1 MEWPKSGLR
10 IQDAADFIE
19 KAVYEGFTPVF
30 TDSMYC
36 FRRLQ
41 EYFPLRFIATSR
53 PIVPIGLTETK
64 RLSGVA
70 FMILTRKGTDCT
82 TYYLQRSK
90 EVVLDFISDFINTF
104 TQWFSRFDKP
114 SVDAVPVYV
123 TDLAGFARI
132 VRGEFLGESA
142 IIIADNMDCL
152 WAEQSRGDIH
162 SAILIDHPAFL
173 LAVSS
178 LGVDEEL
185 QKAGKPALIL
195 LDRGGGECDYYVL
208 TPKDDL
214 NPRDNVLD
222 ALGKLLI
229 DTRVIHTPLEL
240 VIKMLEEEGL

>member
-10 IQDAADFIE
+10 IRDAANFIE
-19 KAVYEGFTPVF
+19 KAMYEGFAPVLA
-30 TDSMYC
+30 DSMYC
-36 FRRLQ
+36 FRRFQ
-41 EYFPLRFIATSR
+41 EYFLLHFIATSK
-53 PIVPIGLTETK
+53 PIIPIGLAETK
-64 RLSGVA
+64 RLGGVG
-70 FMILTRKGTDCT
+70 FLFLTRKGSDCT
-82 TYYLQRSK
+82 TYYLQRGT
-90 EVVLDFISDFINTF
+90 LDFIPDFVSTF

-123 TDLAGFARI
+123 TDLAGAVRI
-132 VRGEFLGESA
+132 VRGEFLGETA
-142 IIIADNMDCL
+142 IIIADNLDCL
-152 WAEQSRGDIH
+152 WAEQSRGSIQ

-178 LGVDEEL
+178 LGVDEGL

-195 LDRGGGECDYYVL
+195 LDRDGGECDYYVL
-208 TPKDDL
+208 APKDDL
-214 NPRDNVLD
+214 NPRDKVLD